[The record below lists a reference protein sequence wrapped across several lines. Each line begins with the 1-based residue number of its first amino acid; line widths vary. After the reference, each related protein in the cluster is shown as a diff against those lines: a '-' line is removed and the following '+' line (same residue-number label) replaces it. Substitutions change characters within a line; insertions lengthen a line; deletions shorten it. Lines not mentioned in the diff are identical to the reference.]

1 MNDDLDRMFHQLV
14 TSITSRSPEGLTRP
28 FAVAD
33 LYQDILPYRLFR
45 RELGLDTNQDYEMTL
60 LELLSGARGYL
71 IVDERM
77 ADTLR
82 RELASPNPDPG
93 AFRQFSTTQVAIS
106 PDALAEVARAQAGGA
121 AHDHAP
127 RPVEATE
134 RAGLPRA
141 EPLRAEP
148 PRAETPRPA
157 GSSGAMSAI
166 PDAAPRTPAS
176 GRLPITPAP
185 GESCRF
191 CGGALPPGR
200 PLIFC
205 PHCGQDQT
213 VLHCQACGAEL
224 EVGWNYCTTCGRG
237 VAPG

>member
-1 MNDDLDRMFHQLV
+1 MTDDLDRMFHLLV
-14 TSITSRSPEGLTRP
+14 TSMMSRSPDTLTRP

-71 IVDERM
+71 VVDERT

-82 RELASPNPDPG
+82 RELASPNPDPSV
-93 AFRQFSTTQVAIS
+93 FRQFSTTQVSIS
-106 PDALAEVARAQAGGA
+106 PDALAEVARAQAGDA
-121 AHDHAP
+121 AHDRASRPVQTSERAEMP
-127 RPVEATE
+127 RP
-134 RAGLPRA
+134 
-141 EPLRAEP
+141 EP
-148 PRAETPRPA
+148 PRAETPRAA
-157 GSSGAMSAI
+157 GPSGAMSAI